1 MVTEDDVRRLALAL
15 PESAEKPMY
24 GTPAFYVRGKWF
36 ARVREEGDLL
46 VLPVASVEDKHELV
60 AAEPAKF
67 GTTPHYDGHAI
78 VLVRFGAVD
87 AAELG
92 ELLADAWRLR
102 APKKLA
108 AAFDPTSDST
118 SGDGPPDRG

>member
-15 PESAEKPMY
+15 PEATEKPMY

-46 VLPVASVEDKHELV
+46 ALPVASQEDKQELI
-60 AAEPAKF
+60 AAEPGKF
-67 GTTPHYDGHAI
+67 CTTPHYDRSAI

-87 AAELG
+87 AREMG

-102 APKKLA
+102 APKRLTA
-108 AAFDPTSDST
+108 E
-118 SGDGPPDRG
+118 SGG